1 MLAGE
6 DGGSSASQPL
16 GESSIT
22 VSPASEKPKS
32 MMESTSGRAMT
43 TLNYRH
49 LYYFWVVAKEGG
61 FARAAERLDMA
72 IQTISAQ
79 VRALEQDLG
88 HQLLKPS
95 GRGVAVT
102 DAGQAVLA
110 RAEEIFHLG
119 EAIREEAAAAAAG
132 QTARLVIGM
141 SDGLA
146 KLAAHALLKPVLDTP
161 SLKLVCHEGEVDDLL
176 ADLALHRLDL
186 VLACQAPAP
195 NSSLRLSSERLMVS
209 RVDWYGPV
217 SMVRKALIEA
227 FPASLGELPL
237 LLPTSHAAMRGRI
250 DRWFE
255 ANRITPRVVGEFE
268 DSALLNLFSAQGMGV
283 FPVTELG
290 AADLG
295 AIRSLR
301 LLGRSENLHEEIHAI
316 RSRRGLHH
324 PLVLRILAAAAREGL
339 SG

>member
-1 MLAGE
+1 
-6 DGGSSASQPL
+6 
-16 GESSIT
+16 
-22 VSPASEKPKS
+22 
-32 MMESTSGRAMT
+32 MT

-79 VRALEQDLG
+79 VKALEQDLG

-110 RAEEIFHLG
+110 RAEEIFQLG
-119 EAIREEAAAAAAG
+119 ALIPEEAAAAASG
-132 QTARLVIGM
+132 QTARLAVGM
-141 SDGLA
+141 SDGLS
-146 KLAAHALLKPVLDTP
+146 KLAAHVLLKPVLDTP
-161 SLKLVCHEGEVDDLL
+161 SLKLVCHEGEVDELL
-176 ADLALHRLDL
+176 AELALHRLDL
-186 VLACQAPAP
+186 VLACQAPAH

-209 RVDWYGPV
+209 RVDWYGPT
-217 SMVRKALIEA
+217 SMVNKARIDA

-237 LLPTSHAAMRGRI
+237 LLPTAHAALRGRI

-255 ANRITPRVVGEFE
+255 ANRIRPRVVGEFE
-268 DSALLNLFSAQGMGV
+268 DSALLSLFAAQGMGV

-290 AADLG
+290 ATDLA
-295 AIRSLR
+295 AIRGLR
-301 LLGRSENLHEEIHAI
+301 LLGKSDDRHEEIHAI
-316 RSRRGLHH
+316 R
-324 PLVLRILAAAAREGL
+324 
-339 SG
+339 